1 MRWIFFSVDQTR
13 SRSAALDIKL
23 RWTQLSSIPSK
34 AVIFGR
40 VNLRDGATIF
50 HASPEAVQVF
60 PSLAQ
65 EYGGTEGD
73 EPARSRGIWV
83 VAGPRESIE
92 RLRRE

>member
-1 MRWIFFSVDQTR
+1 MPWIFFSVDQTR

-23 RWTQLSSIPSK
+23 RWTQLPTTHPD

-50 HASPEAVQVF
+50 HASPEGVQVL

-65 EYGGTEGD
+65 EYGGTECD
-73 EPARSRGIWV
+73 EPARSRGLWV
-83 VAGPRESIE
+83 VADPRI
-92 RLRRE
+92 RLSV